1 MVASCWHDVMVVT
14 TSAASSERRKRLE
27 EKGVRVEVLE
37 DADGRADLRAVT
49 ELLGRE
55 KYLSL
60 MIEAGSRV
68 NWTALE
74 SAVADKIF
82 FYYAPKV
89 LGGTHSIPVAGGPGR
104 RRRTD
109 AIEFE
114 QVHLHQITRNE
125 FAVEAWL
132 PKGAL

>member
-1 MVASCWHDVMVVT
+1 
-14 TSAASSERRKRLE
+14 
-27 EKGVRVEVLE
+27 VRVEVLE
-37 DADGRADLRAVT
+37 GADGRADLRAVT
-49 ELLGRE
+49 ELLARE

-74 SAVADKIF
+74 SSVADKIY
-82 FYYAPKV
+82 FYYAPKI

-104 RRRTD
+104 RRRID
-109 AIEFE
+109 AIQFE
-114 QVHLHQITRNE
+114 RVHLHQITTNE

-132 PKGAL
+132 PKDAWLENHVHGNY